1 MMSFK
6 EFLDSKRPTE
16 INVTIGNKSH
26 TIYWKLEFD
35 IEWDDLQRVIFT
47 PMLTASGTYFN
58 SESIKELFGVSR
70 IEIELP
76 EPIVKYTLSSDIDI
90 LNDQFSLVESIE
102 FISKVKEQ
110 LERIENKFKS
120 IKK

>member
-35 IEWDDLQRVIFT
+35 TASDDLQFIVFT

-76 EPIVKYTLSSDIDI
+76 EPIVKYTVSY
-90 LNDQFSLVESIE
+90 NDQFESVESIE
-102 FISKVKEQ
+102 FISNVIDKLK
-110 LERIENKFKS
+110 IIKFGY
-120 IKK
+120 